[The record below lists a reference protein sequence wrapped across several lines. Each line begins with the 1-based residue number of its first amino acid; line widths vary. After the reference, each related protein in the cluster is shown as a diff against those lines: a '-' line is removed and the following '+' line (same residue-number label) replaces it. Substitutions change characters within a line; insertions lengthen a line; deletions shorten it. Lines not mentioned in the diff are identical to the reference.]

1 MRRLLLGLF
10 LLGAVGLSTNEAAAA
25 PREIVVVAQCQ
36 STYGYLVM
44 ELRVGPANDRF
55 VQEAVKW
62 VKSHSCEPGTFTVTV
77 RPTKP

>member
-10 LLGAVGLSTNEAAAA
+10 LLGAVGLSANDAVAT

-36 STYGYLVM
+36 STNGYLVM
-44 ELRVGPANDRF
+44 AVRVGPANQRF
-55 VQEAVKW
+55 VQEAITFVR
-62 VKSHSCEPGTFTVTV
+62 SQPCEPGTFSVTV